1 MQSQAEQRPVLPSFP
16 MMAYLSFPLF
26 SKLNC
31 PLPPSSLY
39 WTQKDQGR
47 WVPTFT
53 IHKAG
58 INQEGQDGGR
68 IGWLV
73 FKAKEVLGWNNTV
86 HGTTDT
92 KALHRK
98 SCHVNR
104 RIAVLTPSSW
114 WCDWWISI
122 PSNAVLEILTMHV
135 RHCTRHRPGICSLK
149 QPSIRGLGVSSFAL
163 SQSRIPT
170 TLQPFSTCTPSGRR
184 PVWPNHRKGDPATP
198 GVLHTLWTQNSSPF
212 PSKTVYPSDKLVQG
226 KASLWVS
233 FWAAWQRQCLSSA
246 LMHGFINQ
254 SERRFHLHL
263 RDMELLPRSRGSL
276 NWKKASPPTLSFTT
290 ESRTILPI

>member
-16 MMAYLSFPLF
+16 MMASLSFPLF

-39 WTQKDQGR
+39 WTQKDQER

-68 IGWLV
+68 TDWLV
-73 FKAKEVLGWNNTV
+73 FKAKKALGWNNTV

-104 RIAVLTPSSW
+104 RITVLTPSSW

-122 PSNAVLEILTMHV
+122 PSNAVLEILTMRV

-149 QPSIRGLGVSSFAL
+149 QASIRGLGVSSFAL
-163 SQSRIPT
+163 SQSRIPLLQSPSQRAPQVAGDQCGPIT
-170 TLQPFSTCTPSGRR
+170 GGGTLPHLGSYIHCGLKTAALS
-184 PVWPNHRKGDPATP
+184 PARLCIPQTSLSRERWACESLSEQH
-198 GVLHTLWTQNSSPF
+198 GTGS
-212 PSKTVYPSDKLVQG
+212 
-226 KASLWVS
+226 ASLAHW
-233 FWAAWQRQCLSSA
+233 R
-246 LMHGFINQ
+246 M
-254 SERRFHLHL
+254 
-263 RDMELLPRSRGSL
+263 
-276 NWKKASPPTLSFTT
+276 AS
-290 ESRTILPI
+290 